1 MKNYNNIVSNQ
12 EVFTGAFLTL
22 FDEFKEFYE
31 DDEFE
36 DIVDQLDML
45 SLARV
50 VKHKME
56 QVFVYTAK
64 GGHELALEYQSKP
77 LIKGNACLIYSEN
90 DSASCSNIYESY
102 NTELWVTEEFEF
114 VLIKSFIVEIPE
126 ENYEY
131 TTTYRTVEKY
141 NPVLCDLPFS
151 VEDLIDDLITL
162 SGGVFDGKT
171 PICEI

>member
-1 MKNYNNIVSNQ
+1 MKNFKNIVSNQ
-12 EVFTGAFLTL
+12 EVFTGSFLIL
-22 FDEFKEFYE
+22 FNEFKEFYE
-31 DDEFE
+31 DEEFE
-36 DIVDQLDML
+36 DIVEQLDMH
-45 SLARV
+45 SLAQV
-50 VKHKME
+50 VKHKMQ

-77 LIKGNACLIYSEN
+77 LIKGNACLIYSEH
-90 DSASCSNIYESY
+90 DKCSCSNIYESY

-126 ENYEY
+126 TNYEY
-131 TTTYRTVEKY
+131 ATTYRTVEKY

-151 VEDLIDDLITL
+151 VEDLIDELIIL
-162 SGGVFDGKT
+162 SSGVFDGKT